1 MLGLL
6 RGGSA
11 DPAAAG
17 RGCRPHEPASP
28 GAVGMVAIASPQSP
42 SGTEPSNTRDFL
54 DSCTSYGDL
63 AGEAQMCH
71 VMDALREQRSMLLH
85 IIARLPP
92 IEGMDARAAA
102 ADAGWMA
109 EHSRGKPCPEV
120 LPPSP
125 EEWQPASMQRR
136 GLLSCS
142 RSSEMV
148 ARAARPN
155 SPPPPSLKPPPSA
168 RLPGLSGRRAVASP
182 TRGVPASF
190 TEAEES
196 NEQDFSPTRVTS
208 RAHVV
213 LQVEGES
220 VVGPRG
226 RGRVGVPAGEDGSA
240 RRPTLLDSARLRSS
254 SDSPQLQKLERGQTD
269 ELSLQSSH
277 ASDYTPATGM
287 TSPLSPSRSISSI
300 ERQHARRVAFREQ
313 QTGTMKSMKSRLG
326 FVRRVDF
333 DDSMVRMATTVR
345 HTSHV
350 VGPGRMQSGLTFLA
364 DCLDAMLSE
373 GEPERTGRLNHII
386 NKSKPFE
393 VFCLSVIVFNGFFV
407 GYTTNREM
415 AYFDAHPSQDWS
427 QVQAPQPPMEWLF
440 IEVALVVW
448 YCIEL
453 AMRLSVHK
461 LHYFCNQDAKWNIM
475 DFTLVAFSILDVIGN
490 ATQVGFFRLVR
501 VFKVVKVL
509 RTLRA
514 MRFFQELRLMVDC
527 MLGSFMQL
535 LWCLVVIAFILYLF
549 SLVFVQGMTDFLAD
563 LVAEQATLT
572 TSQVDEYQG
581 VVDHFGS
588 VPHAMLLLL
597 QSVTGGLDW
606 FEIYDI
612 ILLSGGLRAAVYVFY
627 ILFFVVAI
635 WNIITSV
642 FVEKVLKLAQ
652 PDMDTLML
660 EQRRKDEADAKELR
674 ELFRKL
680 DVDCSGTI
688 SRKEFERCIK
698 NGEVE
703 NFLVGRGIDIK
714 DAKTFF
720 TMLSESMDMENGVD
734 IGTVVGSCL
743 RIKGVATSID
753 LQMLRYEARTAARKQ
768 AELTKVV
775 NTLLVS
781 LKQGPGGSSEY
792 AALSPSPHRSSS
804 SRARSRSRQRAEE
817 PQRNSSKDTYAPGY
831 YGLLTL

>member
-1 MLGLL
+1 
-6 RGGSA
+6 
-11 DPAAAG
+11 
-17 RGCRPHEPASP
+17 
-28 GAVGMVAIASPQSP
+28 
-42 SGTEPSNTRDFL
+42 
-54 DSCTSYGDL
+54 
-63 AGEAQMCH
+63 
-71 VMDALREQRSMLLH
+71 
-85 IIARLPP
+85 
-92 IEGMDARAAA
+92 
-102 ADAGWMA
+102 
-109 EHSRGKPCPEV
+109 
-120 LPPSP
+120 
-125 EEWQPASMQRR
+125 
-136 GLLSCS
+136 
-142 RSSEMV
+142 
-148 ARAARPN
+148 
-155 SPPPPSLKPPPSA
+155 
-168 RLPGLSGRRAVASP
+168 
-182 TRGVPASF
+182 
-190 TEAEES
+190 
-196 NEQDFSPTRVTS
+196 
-208 RAHVV
+208 
-213 LQVEGES
+213 
-220 VVGPRG
+220 
-226 RGRVGVPAGEDGSA
+226 
-240 RRPTLLDSARLRSS
+240 
-254 SDSPQLQKLERGQTD
+254 
-269 ELSLQSSH
+269 
-277 ASDYTPATGM
+277 
-287 TSPLSPSRSISSI
+287 
-300 ERQHARRVAFREQ
+300 
-313 QTGTMKSMKSRLG
+313 
-326 FVRRVDF
+326 
-333 DDSMVRMATTVR
+333 
-345 HTSHV
+345 
-350 VGPGRMQSGLTFLA
+350 
-364 DCLDAMLSE
+364 
-373 GEPERTGRLNHII
+373 
-386 NKSKPFE
+386 
-393 VFCLSVIVFNGFFV
+393 
-407 GYTTNREM
+407 
-415 AYFDAHPSQDWS
+415 
-427 QVQAPQPPMEWLF
+427 
-440 IEVALVVW
+440 
-448 YCIEL
+448 
-453 AMRLSVHK
+453 
-461 LHYFCNQDAKWNIM
+461 
-475 DFTLVAFSILDVIGN
+475 
-490 ATQVGFFRLVR
+490 
-501 VFKVVKVL
+501 
-509 RTLRA
+509 
-514 MRFFQELRLMVDC
+514 

-549 SLVFVQGMTDFLAD
+549 SVVFVQGMTDFLAD

-612 ILLSGGLRAAVYVFY
+612 ILLSGGPRAAVYVFY

-720 TMLSESMDMENGVD
+720 TMLSESMDKENEVD

-768 AELTKVV
+768 AELSKVV